1 MFSKKEARMAKT
13 KVAMELGMGTS
24 LRRQD
29 YTKAA
34 IRALQDA
41 LWHNSLTMADAFGF
55 SREDMIV
62 EVEIGVQKPE
72 AVDIEAVKA
81 ILPYGKGSVMV
92 VHGGLDIAKPTDKA
106 SSNPPAD
113 TDKTV
118 IANAAVNVFFNM
130 QPASNKGARA

>member
-1 MFSKKEARMAKT
+1 MAKK

-29 YTKAA
+29 YTKAP

-72 AVDIEAVKA
+72 KVDIEAVKA
-81 ILPYGKGSVMV
+81 ILPYGKGSVKV
-92 VHGGLDIAKPTDKA
+92 VHGGLDIAKPA
-106 SSNPPAD
+106 SKNPLNPDGANPDRAD
-113 TDKTV
+113 TDSTV
-118 IANAAVNVFFNM
+118 IANAAVNVFFDM
-130 QPASNKGARA
+130 QPAAGKGART

>member
-1 MFSKKEARMAKT
+1 MAKT

-81 ILPYGKGSVMV
+81 ESV
-92 VHGGLDIAKPTDKA
+92 
-106 SSNPPAD
+106 PPRGCPRSPRKKD
-113 TDKTV
+113 QIYRTPEYDG
-118 IANAAVNVFFNM
+118 AA
-130 QPASNKGARA
+130 RRC

>member
-1 MFSKKEARMAKT
+1 
-13 KVAMELGMGTS
+13 MGTS

-34 IRALQDA
+34 VRALQDA

-62 EVEIGVQKPE
+62 EVNIAVQQPEQVDVE
-72 AVDIEAVKA
+72 AVRVV
-81 ILPYGKGSVMV
+81 LPYGQPQIKV
-92 VHGGLDIAKPTDKA
+92 VHGGLDIAKPAK
-106 SSNPPAD
+106 PGEHPAD

-118 IANAAVNVFFNM
+118 IANAAVNVYFDM
-130 QPASNKGARA
+130 QPATTTGEPR

>member
-1 MFSKKEARMAKT
+1 MAK
-13 KVAMELGMGTS
+13 KRVAMELGMGTS

-34 IRALQDA
+34 VRALQDA

-62 EVEIGVQKPE
+62 EVNIAVQQPE
-72 AVDIEAVKA
+72 QVDIEAVRA
-81 ILPYGKGSVMV
+81 VLPYGQPQINV
-92 VHGGLDIAKPTDKA
+92 VHGGLDIAKPAKPGESA
-106 SSNPPAD
+106 AD

-118 IANAAVNVFFNM
+118 IANAAVNVYFDM
-130 QPASNKGARA
+130 EPATTGDSA

>member
-1 MFSKKEARMAKT
+1 MAK
-13 KVAMELGMGTS
+13 KRVAMELGMGTS

-62 EVEIGVQKPE
+62 EVDIAVQQPE
-72 AVDIEAVKA
+72 LVDIETVKA
-81 ILPYGKGSVMV
+81 VLPYGQPHIRV
-92 VHGGLDIAKPTDKA
+92 VHGGLDIAKPVKPGE
-106 SSNPPAD
+106 NPSD

-118 IANAAVNVFFNM
+118 IAQAAVNVFFDM
-130 QPASNKGARA
+130 EPADGGTK

>member
-1 MFSKKEARMAKT
+1 MAKI

-41 LWHNSLTMADAFGF
+41 LWHNSLTIADAFGF

-113 TDKTV
+113 TDKTIV
-118 IANAAVNVFFNM
+118 ANAAVNVFFNM
-130 QPASNKGARA
+130 RPASNKGAHA

>member
-1 MFSKKEARMAKT
+1 
-13 KVAMELGMGTS
+13 
-24 LRRQD
+24 
-29 YTKAA
+29 
-34 IRALQDA
+34 
-41 LWHNSLTMADAFGF
+41 MADAFGF

-130 QPASNKGARA
+130 RPASNKGARA

>member
-1 MFSKKEARMAKT
+1 MAK
-13 KVAMELGMGTS
+13 KRVAMELGMGTS

-34 IRALQDA
+34 VRALQDA

-62 EVEIGVQKPE
+62 EVDIAVQKPE
-72 AVDIEAVKA
+72 QVDIETVKA
-81 ILPYGKGSVMV
+81 VLPYGQPHIRV
-92 VHGGLDIAKPTDKA
+92 VHGGLDIAKPPKSGGA
-106 SSNPPAD
+106 AAD

-118 IANAAVNVFFNM
+118 IANAAVNVYFDM
-130 QPASNKGARA
+130 EPAPAKAGDKI

>member
-1 MFSKKEARMAKT
+1 MVKKR
-13 KVAMELGMGTS
+13 VAMELGMGTS

-34 IRALQDA
+34 VRALQDA

-62 EVEIGVQKPE
+62 EVDIAVQKPE
-72 AVDIEAVKA
+72 QVDIEMVKA
-81 ILPYGKGSVMV
+81 VLPYGRPHIKV
-92 VHGGLDIAKPTDKA
+92 VHGGLDIAKPPKPGEST
-106 SSNPPAD
+106 AD

-118 IANAAVNVFFNM
+118 IANAAVNVYFDM
-130 QPASNKGARA
+130 EPAPDRTGDKI

>member
-1 MFSKKEARMAKT
+1 MAKT

-72 AVDIEAVKA
+72 AVDIKAVKA

-92 VHGGLDIAKPTDKA
+92 VHGGLDIAKPTNKA

-118 IANAAVNVFFNM
+118 VANAAVNVFFNM
-130 QPASNKGARA
+130 RPASNKGAGA

>member
-1 MFSKKEARMAKT
+1 MAKT

-92 VHGGLDIAKPTDKA
+92 VHGGLDIAKTTDKA
-106 SSNPPAD
+106 SSNPLAD
-113 TDKTV
+113 TDKTI

-130 QPASNKGARA
+130 RPASNKGARA